1 MRSVAYFDFNEK
13 VSMYIRQ
20 EDLYL
25 FDANG
30 DRVRELDLPQPQA
43 GV

>member
-1 MRSVAYFDFNEK
+1 MSELP
-13 VSMYIRQ
+13 